1 MDAKLRSPVM
11 VVAAAL
17 LCASLARAQE
27 DDPLKDPDF
36 EAALKQVQELQKTS
50 PPVKMSDLQK
60 QADDVQAEQKKEEQ
74 KEKAALKKQ
83 LEAPGPLALPDWTP
97 ATPEFTATG
106 SPVKKIVDDHVAI
119 TQTGTS
125 SRTPEQLADAW
136 EAAIADKKINHVRN
150 NISSNNN
157 LTTILFL
164 TTRTDPREEV
174 RMEARRPEG
183 AKITQVTISSPLPKP
198 EDDESDSD

>member
-1 MDAKLRSPVM
+1 MNADLRSF
-11 VVAAAL
+11 VAVLAVCF
-17 LCASLARAQE
+17 LCAPLTRAQE
-27 DDPLKDPDF
+27 DPLNDPDF
-36 EAALKQVQELQKTS
+36 QAALKQSQELQKKN

-60 QADDVQAEQKKEEQ
+60 QADEIQAEQKKEEQ
-74 KEKAALKKQ
+74 KEKAALQKQ
-83 LEAPGPLALPDWTP
+83 LDAPGPLALPDWTP
-97 ATPEFTATG
+97 ATPEFKATG
-106 SPVKKIVDDHVAI
+106 SPARKIVDDDHIAI

-125 SRTPEQLADAW
+125 SRTPKELADAW

-164 TTRTDPREEV
+164 STRTDPREEV

-198 EDDESDSD
+198 EDDDSDND

>member
-1 MDAKLRSPVM
+1 
-11 VVAAAL
+11 
-17 LCASLARAQE
+17 
-27 DDPLKDPDF
+27 
-36 EAALKQVQELQKTS
+36 
-50 PPVKMSDLQK
+50 MSDLQK
-60 QADDVQAEQKKEEQ
+60 QADEIQAEQKKEEQ

-83 LEAPGPLALPDWTP
+83 LEAPGPVALPGWTP

-106 SPVKKIVDDHVAI
+106 SPAKKIVDDHVAI

-183 AKITQVTISSPLPKP
+183 AKVTQVTISSPLPKP
-198 EDDESDSD
+198 EDEDGDSD

>member
-1 MDAKLRSPVM
+1 MNAELRS
-11 VVAAAL
+11 VAVAL
-17 LCASLARAQE
+17 AVCLLSALPAHAQE
-27 DDPLKDPDF
+27 DPLQDPDF
-36 EAALKQVQELQKTS
+36 QAALKQAQEVQKKN

-60 QADDVQAEQKKEEQ
+60 QANEIQADQRKEEQ
-74 KEKAALKKQ
+74 KEKDALKKQ

-97 ATPEFTATG
+97 ATPEFKATG
-106 SPVKKIVDDHVAI
+106 SPAKKIVDDHVAI

-125 SRTPEQLADAW
+125 TRTPEQLADAW

-157 LTTILFL
+157 LTTVLFL

-183 AKITQVTISSPLPKP
+183 AKVTQVTISSPLPKP
-198 EDDESDSD
+198 EDDDNDSD